1 MEIKMKEH
9 GDREL
14 RLKDTHTKLMETVQG
29 MESTNLET
37 QKTQDLLVQFS
48 NFSKQKIFCV
58 SSRNSNFD
66 FLCLKFT

>member
-37 QKTQDLLVQFS
+37 QKTQDLLVQIS
-48 NFSKQKIFCV
+48 NF
-58 SSRNSNFD
+58 
-66 FLCLKFT
+66 